1 MRITDVFLAFP
12 ILVSLLVLRNV
23 LAELPL
29 VSTVMGDKTSVRFM
43 VILLSAVGW
52 MAVARIVR
60 GVVLSLKE
68 REFVEASRSVGA
80 SGPRIMFRH
89 LIPNALGPI
98 MVSLSLSVVG
108 AILAESTLSFF
119 GYGPSPGEGRTTWG
133 LLIAQSKKT
142 VLSGYWW
149 LVVFPCAFL
158 VVTIVCINFVGDG
171 LRDAFDPK
179 SDEPGVTDEQPV
191 LEIRDLR
198 VTFPTES
205 GLSRRSRRR
214 RHRRA
219 GEMLGVVGESGS
231 GKSVTFLAAMGLL
244 PKTATIE
251 GSVKVHGHELI
262 GMNNNEMRKQRGKR
276 ISMIFQDPLSALN
289 PTHRIGHQISRWFA
303 VTRTSPSHRRGSGD
317 RIARARRHPAA
328 ANRVSQYPTS
338 SPVACASVMIAIAI
352 ANDPD
357 VLIADEPT
365 TALDV
370 TVQAQILDV
379 IQNIQ
384 HKFRASVVFITHDL
398 GVVARIADRVQVMYA
413 GRTVELGDVE
423 SIFRNP
429 THPYTRG
436 LLASLPALGRERLT
450 PIPGAPPNM
459 LRPPSGCAF
468 RPRCPYAEEI
478 CAGEIPELRPVLGLQ
493 TACVRAEELLVVAGP
508 T

>member
-1 MRITDVFLAFP
+1 MTEIDHNTDLEIDLDNVGSSTDVAQAIVTNTDADLTGLTLGDESEGVGGESLSPFRLALRHYKRNRVAMVALIVLTVIVLACLFPSIPARYGETERLPKTETTYINSPPSADAWFGTDDLNRDLYSRIFYGGRISIMIGIAVALIACTVGTIVGALAGYRGGGLDDILMRITDVFLAFP

-29 VSTVMGDKTSVRFM
+29 VSTIMGDKTSVRFM

-179 SDEPGVTDEQPV
+179 SDT
-191 LEIRDLR
+191 
-198 VTFPTES
+198 
-205 GLSRRSRRR
+205 SR
-214 RHRRA
+214 A
-219 GEMLGVVGESGS
+219 
-231 GKSVTFLAAMGLL
+231 
-244 PKTATIE
+244 
-251 GSVKVHGHELI
+251 
-262 GMNNNEMRKQRGKR
+262 
-276 ISMIFQDPLSALN
+276 
-289 PTHRIGHQISRWFA
+289 
-303 VTRTSPSHRRGSGD
+303 
-317 RIARARRHPAA
+317 
-328 ANRVSQYPTS
+328 
-338 SPVACASVMIAIAI
+338 
-352 ANDPD
+352 
-357 VLIADEPT
+357 
-365 TALDV
+365 
-370 TVQAQILDV
+370 
-379 IQNIQ
+379 
-384 HKFRASVVFITHDL
+384 
-398 GVVARIADRVQVMYA
+398 
-413 GRTVELGDVE
+413 
-423 SIFRNP
+423 
-429 THPYTRG
+429 
-436 LLASLPALGRERLT
+436 
-450 PIPGAPPNM
+450 
-459 LRPPSGCAF
+459 
-468 RPRCPYAEEI
+468 
-478 CAGEIPELRPVLGLQ
+478 
-493 TACVRAEELLVVAGP
+493 
-508 T
+508 

>member
-1 MRITDVFLAFP
+1 MTEIDHNPDIDLDLSNVGSNADVAQAMVTNTDADLTGLNLRDESEGVGGESLSPFRLALRHYKRNRMAMVALIVLAVIVLACLFPSIPARYGETERLPKTETTYINSPPSADAWFGTDDLNRDLYSRIFYGGRISIMIGISVALIACTVGTIVGALAGYRGGGIDDILMRITDVFLAFP

-29 VSTVMGDKTSVRFM
+29 VSTIMGDKTSVRFM

-179 SDEPGVTDEQPV
+179 SDT
-191 LEIRDLR
+191 
-198 VTFPTES
+198 
-205 GLSRRSRRR
+205 SR
-214 RHRRA
+214 A
-219 GEMLGVVGESGS
+219 
-231 GKSVTFLAAMGLL
+231 
-244 PKTATIE
+244 
-251 GSVKVHGHELI
+251 
-262 GMNNNEMRKQRGKR
+262 
-276 ISMIFQDPLSALN
+276 
-289 PTHRIGHQISRWFA
+289 
-303 VTRTSPSHRRGSGD
+303 
-317 RIARARRHPAA
+317 
-328 ANRVSQYPTS
+328 
-338 SPVACASVMIAIAI
+338 
-352 ANDPD
+352 
-357 VLIADEPT
+357 
-365 TALDV
+365 
-370 TVQAQILDV
+370 
-379 IQNIQ
+379 
-384 HKFRASVVFITHDL
+384 
-398 GVVARIADRVQVMYA
+398 
-413 GRTVELGDVE
+413 
-423 SIFRNP
+423 
-429 THPYTRG
+429 
-436 LLASLPALGRERLT
+436 
-450 PIPGAPPNM
+450 
-459 LRPPSGCAF
+459 
-468 RPRCPYAEEI
+468 
-478 CAGEIPELRPVLGLQ
+478 
-493 TACVRAEELLVVAGP
+493 
-508 T
+508 